1 MSELQLKQEVSRLSK
16 RDRRELHLYLIR
28 LQHST
33 PEWKRATAKRVRDMK
48 AGKFV
53 TAEQLEARMARG

>member
-1 MSELQLKQEVSRLSK
+1 MIVLIQLHGLPLQLKQAVSRLNK

-33 PEWKRATAKRVRDMK
+33 PEWKRARP
-48 AGKFV
+48 
-53 TAEQLEARMARG
+53 

>member
-1 MSELQLKQEVSRLSK
+1 MSVLQLKQEVSRLSK

-33 PEWKRATAKRVRDMK
+33 PEWKRAAAKRIRDMQ
-48 AGKFV
+48 AGKF
-53 TAEQLEARMARG
+53 TTLEQLEARIARP